1 MKSKWNLPRGVVF
14 VIWGIRLWGLWRG
27 YIVQMSGSMTNHFR
41 TPTKHEAKD
50 TRQTT
55 GKPLGTREQ
64 DPKTREPPPLLGPKN
79 QKHRYTRTPRRNENF
94 FGDDAQN
101 QRVFQLA
108 ASVDE
113 QLSKASQVNFVNG
126 FGFDFDCVISVRR
139 RMKSL
144 LWPFGNG
151 KQSSG
156 PDAWWGPTLCQQTP
170 TGPCQP

>member
-64 DPKTREPPPLLGPKN
+64 DPKTREPPPLVGPKN

-94 FGDDAQN
+94 FWGRRTKSKSIPASRFSWCATFDGIAREFR
-101 QRVFQLA
+101 QRFAL
-108 ASVDE
+108 
-113 QLSKASQVNFVNG
+113 FR
-126 FGFDFDCVISVRR
+126 FGGVRIYLNLF
-139 RMKSL
+139 K
-144 LWPFGNG
+144 
-151 KQSSG
+151 
-156 PDAWWGPTLCQQTP
+156 
-170 TGPCQP
+170 